1 MLKRNEKWEDG
12 LHRPTASEG
21 VRLRSNGLQ
30 VEVFTK
36 MGEKKEQQHPS
47 AEKKNKTSP
56 LFRASAIFLDN
67 DQTLQ
72 PTTVTAPN
80 GRCNGG

>member
-1 MLKRNEKWEDG
+1 MLK
-12 LHRPTASEG
+12 PTASEG
-21 VRLRSNGLQ
+21 VRLRSNGIQ

-36 MGEKKEQQHPS
+36 MGEKKEEEHPS
-47 AEKKNKTSP
+47 AGKKQNKTSP
-56 LFRASAIFLDN
+56 LFRAWAIFLDN